1 MEGFELL
8 TVTLSRV
15 KKIHDWLKSLVSKG
29 DQELI
34 PETDA
39 ELLSEQISIALGR
52 LESIPDLI
60 QSYSVD
66 ALQTGDARWLRIGQ
80 DVRYATP
87 DDPTDLEFGLA
98 PWSRPRRYQTRYGIG

>member
-39 ELLSEQISIALGR
+39 ELLSEQISML
-52 LESIPDLI
+52 S
-60 QSYSVD
+60 
-66 ALQTGDARWLRIGQ
+66 GD
-80 DVRYATP
+80 
-87 DDPTDLEFGLA
+87 
-98 PWSRPRRYQTRYGIG
+98 WSQFPI